1 MKAVFKKTLVTAF
14 AAVTAISLFSVSAS
28 AATPKMYNFT
38 DYTGSETVSV
48 DLNGDYTKFAG
59 LKDKNGEIDSKNY
72 TISGDENKTTVTL
85 KKDYL
90 NGLEN
95 GEYTFNGYFEN
106 VLNTYEFTAFAN
118 VGVSIPASE
127 NSEFVNLTVGETE
140 ADNAN
145 YEVEK
150 TSGGFVITVDSEYL
164 QTLPENTS
172 FYANYYDDSV
182 CYIKLQVEKQGANPS
197 TGSEV
202 TKPTQTGGGQQTL
215 VSPKTGVNNHLPQII
230 SVMLLSAGVFTLGIL
245 GGKYKYK
252 SKRR

>member
-38 DYTGSETVSV
+38 DYTGNETVSV

-72 TISGDENKTTVTL
+72 TVSGDENKTTVTL
-85 KKDYL
+85 KEDYL

-118 VGVSIPASE
+118 VGVSIPAGES
-127 NSEFVNLTVGETE
+127 SEFVNITVGETE
-140 ADNAN
+140 VDNAN

-172 FYANYYDDSV
+172 FFAHYYSDSM
-182 CYIKLQVEKQGANPS
+182 CYIKLQVAKQGAKPS
-197 TGSEV
+197 TGSEA
-202 TKPTQTGGGQQTL
+202 TNNTSTTGKDTSL
-215 VSPKTGVNNHLPQII
+215 VSPKTGVNNYVPQII
-230 SVMLLSAGVFTLGIL
+230 FVMMLSAGVFALGIL
-245 GGKYKYK
+245 NGKHKNK
-252 SKRR
+252 L

>member
-1 MKAVFKKTLVTAF
+1 MKTVFKKTLVTAF
-14 AAVTAISLFSVSAS
+14 AAVTAISLFSVSAN

-72 TISGDENKTTVTL
+72 TVSGDENKTTVTL
-85 KKDYL
+85 KEDYL

-95 GEYTFNGYFEN
+95 GKYTFNGYFEN

-140 ADNAN
+140 VDNAN

-150 TSGGFVITVDSEYL
+150 TSDGFVITVDSEYL

-172 FYANYYDDSV
+172 FFAHYYDNSV
-182 CYIKLQVEKQGANPS
+182 CSINLQVAKQGTKPS
-197 TGSEV
+197 TCSEV
-202 TKPTQTGGGQQTL
+202 TNNTSTTGKDTSL
-215 VSPKTGVNNHLPQII
+215 VSPKTGVNNYVPQII
-230 SVMLLSAGVFTLGIL
+230 FVMLLSAGVFTIGVL
-245 GGKYKYK
+245 GGKNKN
-252 SKRR
+252 KRN